1 LDLQS
6 IFGRL
11 RLLWYSVPVILE
23 NSEWVTTK
31 EERRAS
37 PSFRAGE
44 PLLERLMD
52 PGAVADHIV
61 LSLSRIEEAI
71 ESGKL
76 GGEGAGIEDLVCGG
90 MHSLMIDEQGHV
102 SPGTHSSKEGTVY

>member
-1 LDLQS
+1 M
-6 IFGRL
+6 
-11 RLLWYSVPVILE
+11 
-23 NSEWVTTK
+23 TK

-44 PLLERLMD
+44 PLLERLMSS
-52 PGAVADHIV
+52 GAVAHHIV

-71 ESGKL
+71 ASAKL

-102 SPGTHSSKEGTVY
+102 SPGLHSSKKESCTDVAV